1 MGKKLTPEERARAL
15 GILSKMEAHRFFWK
29 ASGYIDEDLARP
41 IVAIA
46 NSPQDAGVGHV
57 HLRELS
63 RHVKESIYAAGGT
76 PIEFSV
82 IAPCAGYAKT
92 KSTDDINLLYDL
104 PQRDVIADSI
114 EIQMMNY
121 GADALVCIGSCDKII
136 PGMWLGAARLNL
148 PTIFLPGGPA
158 YPGRWR
164 GQETVFPTNVLVRG
178 LNMVLSG
185 EMAEEEFFAEL
196 GRMESCWIT
205 CAGACPE
212 LTTAN
217 TTMLATEAMGL
228 CLPGASTTP
237 GAETA
242 KVHEAR
248 RTGHAVMRMI
258 AEGLTFDKVV
268 TRRAILDAAAVVM
281 AVSGSTNGILHLLT
295 LGVAMDLGITLDDFQ
310 AVGDSTPY
318 LCPLRPSGRYSM
330 VDFGRAGG
338 VMALMRR
345 LGERV
350 DAGRPTVSG
359 KTMGELAGSAPIA
372 DEEVI
377 LPEKRALFPTG
388 GIVVMRGNLAPEG
401 ALVRHTVVSPTG
413 GEFTGPAVCFDTQLD
428 ALMGILTGAVNSGDV
443 MVIRYQGPRGG
454 PGFSENFKA
463 VLILDALGLGD
474 VAVITDSRFSGATEG
489 ALYAGYISPEAYVG
503 GPLAAVRNGD
513 SITISV
519 KKRRIDAALT
529 DDEIARR
536 LEGFVP
542 PKPRITTGVLV
553 DWNLTATQF
562 HEGAMLKRR
571 L

>member
-63 RHVKESIYAAGGT
+63 RHVKESVYAAGGT

-82 IAPCAGYAKT
+82 IAPCAGYTKT

-121 GADALVCIGSCDKII
+121 GADGLVCIGSCDKII

-164 GQETVFPTNVLVRG
+164 DQETVFPTNVLVRG

-185 EMAEEEFFAEL
+185 ELSEEEFFAEL
-196 GRMESCWIT
+196 SRMESCWIT

-268 TRRAILDAAAVVM
+268 TRRAILDAAAAVM

-310 AVGDSTPY
+310 AVGDRTPY

-338 VMALMRR
+338 VMGLLNR
-345 LGERV
+345 LG
-350 DAGRPTVSG
+350 G
-359 KTMGELAGSAPIA
+359 
-372 DEEVI
+372 
-377 LPEKRALFPTG
+377 
-388 GIVVMRGNLAPEG
+388 
-401 ALVRHTVVSPTG
+401 
-413 GEFTGPAVCFDTQLD
+413 
-428 ALMGILTGAVNSGDV
+428 
-443 MVIRYQGPRGG
+443 
-454 PGFSENFKA
+454 
-463 VLILDALGLGD
+463 
-474 VAVITDSRFSGATEG
+474 
-489 ALYAGYISPEAYVG
+489 
-503 GPLAAVRNGD
+503 
-513 SITISV
+513 
-519 KKRRIDAALT
+519 RIDAETAHRIGK
-529 DDEIARR
+529 DDGRACGLR
-536 LEGFVP
+536 P
-542 PKPRITTGVLV
+542 
-553 DWNLTATQF
+553 
-562 HEGAMLKRR
+562 
-571 L
+571 

>member
-15 GILSKMEAHRFFWK
+15 GILTRMEAHRFFWK

-41 IVAIA
+41 IVAIV

-63 RHVKESIYAAGGT
+63 RHVKESVYAAGGT

-82 IAPCAGYAKT
+82 IAPCAGYSKAK
-92 KSTDDINLLYDL
+92 SIDDINLLYDL

-121 GADALVCIGSCDKII
+121 GADGLVCIGTCDKII

-164 GQETVFPTNVLVRG
+164 GQETVFPTNVMVRG

-185 EMAEEEFFAEL
+185 EISEEEFFGEL
-196 GRMESCWIT
+196 HRMESCWVT

-228 CLPGASTTP
+228 SLPGASTTP
-237 GAETA
+237 GADTA

-248 RTGHAVMRMI
+248 RTGHAIMRMI
-258 AEGLTFDKVV
+258 ADHLAFDKVV

-295 LGVAMDLGITLDDFQ
+295 LAVAMELGITLDDFQ
-310 AVGDSTPY
+310 AVGDRTPY
-318 LCPLRPSGRYSM
+318 ICPLRPSGRYSM
-330 VDFGRAGG
+330 IDFGRAGG
-338 VMALMRR
+338 VMGLLSR
-345 LGERV
+345 LGDRIDPE
-350 DAGRPTVSG
+350 RPTVSG
-359 KTMGELAGSAPIA
+359 KTMGELTAAAEIT
-372 DEEVI
+372 DEDVI
-377 LPEKRALFPTG
+377 RPVDRAIYPTG

-401 ALVRHTVVSPTG
+401 ALVRHTVVSPAS
-413 GEFTGPAVCFDTQLD
+413 GEFTGPAVCFDTQLS
-428 ALMGILTGAVNSGDV
+428 AIMGILSDAVKSGDV

-454 PGFSENFKA
+454 PGFSENFKV
-463 VLILDALGLGD
+463 VLILDALGLND

-503 GPLAAVRNGD
+503 GPLAALRNGD
-513 SITISV
+513 RVTISV
-519 KKRRIDAALT
+519 KKRRIDVALSA
-529 DDEIARR
+529 DEITGR
-536 LEGFVP
+536 LAGFIP
-542 PKPRITTGVLV
+542 PEPRIKSGVLV

>member
-1 MGKKLTPEERARAL
+1 
-15 GILSKMEAHRFFWK
+15 
-29 ASGYIDEDLARP
+29 
-41 IVAIA
+41 
-46 NSPQDAGVGHV
+46 
-57 HLRELS
+57 
-63 RHVKESIYAAGGT
+63 
-76 PIEFSV
+76 
-82 IAPCAGYAKT
+82 
-92 KSTDDINLLYDL
+92 
-104 PQRDVIADSI
+104 
-114 EIQMMNY
+114 
-121 GADALVCIGSCDKII
+121 
-136 PGMWLGAARLNL
+136 MWLGAARLNL

-185 EMAEEEFFAEL
+185 ELSEKEFFAEL
-196 GRMESCWIT
+196 SRMESCWIT

-258 AEGLTFDKVV
+258 GEGLTFDKVV
-268 TRRAILDAAAVVM
+268 TRRAILDAAAAVM

-310 AVGDSTPY
+310 AVGDRTPY
-318 LCPLRPSGRYSM
+318 LCPLRPSGRYSI

-338 VMALMRR
+338 VMGLLNR
-345 LGERV
+345 LGGRI
-350 DAGRPTVSG
+350 DGKRPTVSG
-359 KTMGELAGSAPIA
+359 KMMGELAGTAVIA

-377 LPEKRALFPTG
+377 RPEDRALFPTG

-401 ALVRHTVVSPTG
+401 ALVRHTVVSPSG
-413 GEFTGPAVCFDTQLD
+413 GEFTGPAVCFDTQID

-454 PGFSENFKA
+454 PGFSENFKV

-474 VAVITDSRFSGATEG
+474 VAVVTDSRFSGATEG

-513 SITISV
+513 GVTISV
-519 KKRRIDAALT
+519 KNRRIDVDLT

-536 LEGFVP
+536 MEGFVP

>member
-1 MGKKLTPEERARAL
+1 MGKKLTDEQRARAL
-15 GILSKMEAHRFFWK
+15 GILTKMEAHRFFWK

-41 IVAIA
+41 IVAVV

-82 IAPCAGYAKT
+82 IAPCAGYAKA
-92 KSTDDINLLYDL
+92 KSIDDINLLYDL

-121 GADALVCIGSCDKII
+121 GADGLVCIGTCDKIV

-158 YPGRWR
+158 HPGRWR

-185 EMAEEEFFAEL
+185 EMTEQEFFGEL
-196 GRMESCWIT
+196 SRMESCWIT

-237 GAETA
+237 GADTA

-248 RTGHAVMRMI
+248 RTGHAIMRMI
-258 AEGLTFDKVV
+258 ADKLTFDRVV
-268 TRRAILDAAAVVM
+268 TRSAILDAAAAVM

-295 LGVAMDLGITLDDFQ
+295 LAVSMNLDIKLDDFQ
-310 AVGDSTPY
+310 AVGDRTPY
-318 LCPLRPSGRYSM
+318 LCPLRPSGPHSI

-338 VMALMRR
+338 VMGLMKR
-345 LGERV
+345 LGDRI
-350 DAGRPTVSG
+350 DPDRPSVSG
-359 KTMGELAGSAPIA
+359 KTMGELAAAAEIA

-377 LPEKRALFPTG
+377 RPTDRAIFPTG

-401 ALVRHTVVSPTG
+401 ALVRHTVVSPAG
-413 GEFTGPAVCFDTQLD
+413 GEFTGPALCFDTQID
-428 ALMGILTGAVNSGDV
+428 ALMGILSGKVKSGDV

-454 PGFSENFKA
+454 PGFSENFKV
-463 VLILDALGLGD
+463 VLILDALGLND

-489 ALYAGYISPEAYVG
+489 ALYAGYICPEAYVG
-503 GPLAAVRNGD
+503 GPLAALRDGD
-513 SITISV
+513 RVTISV
-519 KKRRIDAALT
+519 KSRRIDVDLS
-529 DDEIARR
+529 DDEIAQR
-536 LEGFVP
+536 LAGFVP
-542 PKPRITTGVLV
+542 PRPRITTGVLV